1 MVQSERISVNVD
13 TCVGCHT
20 CELACAVAHSKSKDL
35 ITAVLQGERP
45 GHRIFVEAFRSQA
58 VPVPCNHCEEAACIL
73 ACPTGAAHR
82 KTEGG
87 PVFIDSEHC
96 IGCGMCVQACPF
108 GVAAVSTVTKT
119 AYKCDLCIERLAA
132 GEPPACV
139 ASCPTRSLSFGTGYV
154 LTKNKREKAAEM
166 MATAAAGG
174 KKELN
179 G

>member
-1 MVQSERISVNVD
+1 MVQGERISVNVD
-13 TCVGCHT
+13 TCLGCHT
-20 CELACAVAHSKSKDL
+20 CELACAAAHSESKDL
-35 ITAVLQGERP
+35 LKAVTRGERP
-45 GHRIFVEAFRSQA
+45 GYRIYVETFRFQA
-58 VPVPCNHCEEAACIL
+58 VPVPCNHCEEAACVL

-87 PVFIDSEHC
+87 PVFIDDERC

-108 GVAAVSTVTKT
+108 GVAALSTVTKT

-132 GEPPACV
+132 GERPACV
-139 ASCPTRSLSFGTGYV
+139 ASCPTRSLSFGPGHAGA
-154 LTKNKREKAAEM
+154 KNKREKAAEM

-174 KKELN
+174 NKELM